1 MSFCSTARNKEMKY
15 YSTRKIGRI
24 FALSL
29 ETGDY
34 ILESIKELVKK
45 EDIKDAVVVSAV
57 GTLDQY
63 RIHYVSTTGFPPQN
77 RFEQWKDKPL
87 ELANVNGVI
96 ANGEPHLHI
105 IASDY
110 EKAYA
115 GHLEEGCRTLY
126 LAELI
131 IIELKGLNLKR
142 KRNKKNIMTL
152 VGNSQR
158 TISNS

>member
-1 MSFCSTARNKEMKY
+1 MKY
-15 YSTRKIGRI
+15 YSTQKIGRI

-29 ETGDY
+29 DTGDY
-34 ILESIKELVKK
+34 VLESIKELIKK
-45 EDIKDAVVVSAV
+45 EDVKDAVVVSAV

-63 RIHYVSTTGFPPQN
+63 RVHYVSTTGFPPQN

-96 ANGEPHLHI
+96 ADGEPHLHVVV
-105 IASDY
+105 SDS

-126 LAELI
+126 LAELV
-131 IIELKGLNLKR
+131 IIELEGLNLR
-142 KRNKKNIMTL
+142 RERNEKNIVTL
-152 VGNSQR
+152 IGG
-158 TISNS
+158 T

>member
-1 MSFCSTARNKEMKY
+1 MKY
-15 YSTRKIGRI
+15 YSTEKMGRI

-29 ETGDY
+29 DTGDY
-34 ILESIKELVKK
+34 VLESVKELIKK

-63 RIHYVSTTGFPPQN
+63 KIHYVSTTGFPPQN

-96 ANGEPHLHI
+96 ANSEPHLHVVV
-105 IASDY
+105 SDH

-126 LAELI
+126 LAELV
-131 IIELKGLNLKR
+131 IIELKGLNLSR
-142 KRNKKNIMTL
+142 KRNQKNIMTL
-152 VGNSQR
+152 TGS
-158 TISNS
+158 S